1 MSNAKSNDK
10 RECVLQPRP
19 EIKGWCPGA
28 FAPMPSGDGLL
39 IRAKAIGAR
48 LTAAQA
54 REIARIAKDCGN
66 GLIDLSQRAQLQ
78 LRGISEAT
86 IVEALR
92 RLETIGMLAPNADAE
107 RVANVI
113 ASPLTGLAPGA
124 FDANALAA
132 ELAAAL
138 QRDAT
143 LRALQPKLGFL
154 LDDGGALSLKGVEAD
169 IRIEAATKG
178 EIALRVAG
186 VADRAAL
193 VAEKDALD
201 AALRLARAFI
211 ELRDRHANRFRR
223 VRTLVE
229 ALGAQALAGAA
240 GLELRGFA
248 RTHAPAQRAHIY
260 GAQRCGT
267 IAYAGVGAPF
277 GRWRESELA
286 AVADFAQGAGAG
298 ELRLTPWRAL
308 LIVTPEIE
316 AARKIVAQ
324 AQDHDLITSADD
336 ERLAVVACPGAPECP
351 QALAETRAHVMDLAP
366 LAQKFVGA
374 DGVGLHLSGCA
385 KGCARQSAA
394 PITLT
399 ACVDGFDLIEN
410 GGADGAPHLRSLTF
424 AAVMRELSA
433 RASGMPQ

>member
-1 MSNAKSNDK
+1 M
-10 RECVLQPRP
+10 LPGP

-39 IRAKAIGAR
+39 IRDKAIGSR
-48 LTAAQA
+48 LIAAQA
-54 REIARIAKDCGN
+54 REIARTAKDCGN

-86 IVEALR
+86 IAEALR
-92 RLETIGMLAPNADAE
+92 RLEAIGMLAPDADAE
-107 RVANVI
+107 RITNVI
-113 ASPLTGLAPGA
+113 ASPLAGLAPGA
-124 FDANALAA
+124 FDANAMAAQLAI
-132 ELAAAL
+132 AL
-138 QRDAT
+138 RRDAT
-143 LRALQPKLGFL
+143 LRALPPKFLFL
-154 LDDGGALSLKGVEAD
+154 LDDGGALSLAEVDAD
-169 IRIEAATKG
+169 IRIEAATNG
-178 EIALRVAG
+178 ELAIRIADVH
-186 VADRAAL
+186 DRAIF
-193 VAEKDALD
+193 VAASGALD
-201 AALRLARAFI
+201 AALRLARAFV
-211 ELRDRHANRFRR
+211 ELRERHANRFRR
-223 VRTLVE
+223 VRALVE
-229 ALGAQALAGAA
+229 ALGAQALARAA
-240 GLELRGFA
+240 GLELRAFDDAHTAA
-248 RTHAPAQRAHIY
+248 RGAKIF
-260 GAQRCGT
+260 GAQCCGA

-277 GRWRESELA
+277 GRWRAEELA
-286 AVADFAQGAGAG
+286 ALAEFAQGAGMG

-308 LIVTPEIE
+308 LIVTPDIE
-316 AARKIVAQ
+316 AARKIIAQ

-336 ERLAVVACPGAPECP
+336 MRLAVVACPGAPECP

-424 AAVMRELSA
+424 AAVLRELSA
-433 RASGMPQ
+433 RASGRPQ